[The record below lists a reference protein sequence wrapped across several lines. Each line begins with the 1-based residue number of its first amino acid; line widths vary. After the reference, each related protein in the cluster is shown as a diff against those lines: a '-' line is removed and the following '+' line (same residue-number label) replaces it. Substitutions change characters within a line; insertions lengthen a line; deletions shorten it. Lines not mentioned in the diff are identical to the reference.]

1 LYIKQNKGK
10 ISLYNP
16 DSYRENGGTAPLAVN
31 FSSGQMYVQT
41 ALPPGNEH
49 SAQGRVGWV
58 GSIDTLHSLQFT
70 IQQTLFP
77 VPGFEPQ
84 ILGSP
89 NP

>member
-10 ISLYNP
+10 FSLYNP
-16 DSYRENGGTAPLAVN
+16 DRYRGNGGTAPQAVN
-31 FSSGQMYVQT
+31 FSISQMYVQT

-49 SAQGRVGWV
+49 GAEGRGGWV
-58 GSIDTLHSLQFT
+58 GSRASLHSLQFS
-70 IQQTLFP
+70 IQQNLFP